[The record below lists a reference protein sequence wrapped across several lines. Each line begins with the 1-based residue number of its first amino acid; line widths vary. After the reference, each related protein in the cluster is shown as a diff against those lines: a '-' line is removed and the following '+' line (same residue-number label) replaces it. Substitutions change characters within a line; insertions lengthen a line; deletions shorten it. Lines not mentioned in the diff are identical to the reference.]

1 MVVAAV
7 ARWTLGGGCGGG
19 GVVAATP
26 AVLVAVGDGV
36 AEVAV
41 TCAGALLCACVHVRG
56 RVCESLRACVRR
68 DCVARTNGEASLSSI
83 RSASPT
89 GSPTGREGAGLV

>member
-26 AVLVAVGDGV
+26 CWWRLVTV

-41 TCAGALLCACVHVRG
+41 VCADALLCACVHVRG

-68 DCVARTNGEASLSSI
+68 DCVWHAPTVKHLSAASVLPRTSAHLQDTSARG
-83 RSASPT
+83 
-89 GSPTGREGAGLV
+89 